1 MSGDSARP
9 EYGETWVYESII
21 GALPGIRLP
30 TWAAMAIQ
38 LLIFEVAIVAL
49 SWYYEVWSAAI
60 AGTVVVFVATI
71 GSAEMLRISTLIRRI
86 DVPPTYRALLFASNV
101 EVVLS
106 VLAYVA
112 LLTHLFVF
120 DPQVSSTP
128 LLGQLF
134 GSEPPVLVVYLTLL
148 ILWDVSYRIGT
159 GWWASVTGLWRS
171 ARYRFDPETA
181 RVFIRADLEIW
192 GFGVLQLVLVPFVL
206 DQPVLLAALVGHV
219 IAVTAVTAA
228 SVGLL
233 RYRSRTAAV
242 SQS

>member
-192 GFGVLQLVLVPFVL
+192 GFGVLQLVLVPFIL

-219 IAVTAVTAA
+219 IAVTVVTAV

-242 SQS
+242 NQR

>member
-49 SWYYEVWSAAI
+49 SWYYGVWSAAI
-60 AGTVVVFVATI
+60 AGTVVVLVATI

-120 DPQVSSTP
+120 DPQVSSMP
-128 LLGQLF
+128 LLDQLF

-206 DQPVLLAALVGHV
+206 NQPVLLAALVGHV
-219 IAVTAVTAA
+219 IAVTAVTAV

>member
-49 SWYYEVWSAAI
+49 SWYYGVWSAAI

-120 DPQVSSTP
+120 DPQVSSMP
-128 LLGQLF
+128 LLNQLF

-192 GFGVLQLVLVPFVL
+192 GFGILQLVLVPFVL

-219 IAVTAVTAA
+219 IAVTAVTAV

-242 SQS
+242 NQS

>member
-49 SWYYEVWSAAI
+49 SWYYGVWSAAI
-60 AGTVVVFVATI
+60 AGTVVVLVATI

-120 DPQVSSTP
+120 DPQVSSMP
-128 LLGQLF
+128 LLDQLF

-219 IAVTAVTAA
+219 IAVTAVTAV

-233 RYRSRTAAV
+233 RYRSRTASV

>member
-49 SWYYEVWSAAI
+49 SWYYGVWSAAI

-120 DPQVSSTP
+120 DPQVSSMP
-128 LLGQLF
+128 LLDQLF

-219 IAVTAVTAA
+219 IAVTAVTAV